1 MRHSLSLG
9 FALAA
14 TVTTTTPLYADEPID
29 VVASFSVLA
38 DMVEQVG
45 GDHVSVTA
53 LVGPDSDP
61 HMFSPSPT
69 EARAVAQADLVVFN
83 GLNYEGW
90 MERLIDSSDYEG
102 AMVTATDGITPL
114 TFQGHGHDH
123 HEHDDH
129 GDHDHHEHDHDDH
142 GHGDHDHGDHEHG
155 HAGHHHEA
163 GSPDPHAWQ
172 DLGNAVTYVANIRDG
187 LIAADPAHADAYR
200 ANASR
205 YSDAITA
212 LDDEIHTLLAEV
224 PANSSVI
231 TGHEAFDYFAN
242 AYGISFLS
250 PTGLSTSAEPSA
262 ADLARL
268 IDVIRDEGVNA
279 LFNESMT
286 STATLEQ
293 LSEETG
299 LPIAGT
305 LYSGSLSAEGEAS
318 TYLGMMR
325 HNAEVLHDA
334 LGVAGHQADPASG
347 HQHQHD
353 EDHDHDHDHDHEHD
367 HDHAHEHEH

>member
-1 MRHSLSLG
+1 MRHSISLG

-14 TVTTTTPLYADEPID
+14 TMATATPLYADEPTDVPIN

-38 DMVEQVG
+38 DMVEEVG

-69 EARAVAQADLVVFN
+69 EARAVAKADLVVFN

-90 MERLIDSSDYEG
+90 MERLIDSSDYQG
-102 AMVTATDGITPL
+102 AMVTATEGITPL
-114 TFQGHGHDH
+114 TFHGHDH
-123 HEHDDH
+123 GGHDHETH
-129 GDHDHHEHDHDDH
+129 GQEHDHDHHGHDDH
-142 GHGDHDHGDHEHG
+142 DQS
-155 HAGHHHEA
+155 GHHHEQ

-172 DLGNAVTYVANIRDG
+172 DLGNAITYVANIRDG

-205 YSDAITA
+205 YSEAITS
-212 LDDEIHTLLAEV
+212 LDEELHALLAEV

-242 AYGISFLS
+242 AYGITFLS
-250 PTGLSTSAEPSA
+250 PSGLSTSSEPSA

-268 IDVIRDEGVNA
+268 IDVIRDEGVSA

-325 HNAEVLHDA
+325 HNAEVLHNA
-334 LGVAGHQADPASG
+334 LGVAGHQAERAPE
-347 HQHQHD
+347 QM
-353 EDHDHDHDHDHEHD
+353 HDHEESHD
-367 HDHAHEHEH
+367 HGHAHEYDQQHELADDHSGHDH

>member
-1 MRHSLSLG
+1 MRHTLPFGLSLV
-9 FALAA
+9 AASLA
-14 TVTTTTPLYADEPID
+14 VTLASSPLYAAEPIDDEPIN

-45 GDHVSVTA
+45 GEHVAVTA

-69 EARAVAQADLVVFN
+69 EARAVAKADLVVFN

-90 MERLIDSSDYEG
+90 MERLITASDYDG
-102 AMVTATDGITPL
+102 ALVTATDGISPL
-114 TFQGHGHDH
+114 TFQGH
-123 HEHDDH
+123 
-129 GDHDHHEHDHDDH
+129 
-142 GHGDHDHGDHEHG
+142 DHGDHEAHAHG
-155 HAGHHHEA
+155 QEHDHSGHDHAQ

-172 DLGNAVTYVANIRDG
+172 DLRNATTYVANIRDG

-200 ANASR
+200 TNASR
-205 YSDAITA
+205 YSEAITA
-212 LDDEIHTLLAEV
+212 LDEELHALLAEV
-224 PANSSVI
+224 PASSSVI

-268 IDVIRDEGVNA
+268 IDVIRDEGISA

-293 LSEETG
+293 LAEETG

-325 HNAEVLHDA
+325 HNARVLHDA
-334 LGVAGHQADPASG
+334 LGVAGHQADHAS
-347 HQHQHD
+347 
-353 EDHDHDHDHDHEHD
+353 E
-367 HDHAHEHEH
+367 HEHEHEH